1 MKLRKMIMTGIL
13 TAALSASAVYAG
25 ETTQEAPDGL
35 GSILSGVLDSVQEN
49 SDELKQALFG
59 EDGPL
64 KDVLPEGTDIDSMID
79 TARQQ
84 LEQADGEISELV
96 DTIAGAIESEVGN
109 IDTDTIKQYAGELV
123 SQLMGGG
130 DIDLSSLGDIDFS
143 SFDEMIA
150 VFDSLKAS
158 EKAYMLEHNAEAL
171 EPGDVQIVSGYNISQ
186 DEYDADPIR
195 SFNYMIQCDYTVD
208 EENQLRFLCGAED
221 VVLFS
226 HRKDENGDY
235 PVTDASFSEDGE
247 NYTASVEAMC
257 SEMGITADTCMEEI
271 EAAKVMFIYDLKMY
285 MDEHPD
291 VAGIEFEGE
300 IRSAEDLYALWS
312 ERISELYPVT
322 EEMTTEAALEG

>member
-25 ETTQEAPDGL
+25 ETTQETPDGL
-35 GSILSGVLDSVQEN
+35 GGILSGVLDTVQEN

-64 KDVLPEGTDIDSMID
+64 KDVLPEGTDIDAMID

-96 DTIAGAIESEVGN
+96 DEIAGAIESEVGN

-123 SQLMGGG
+123 SQLIGGG
-130 DIDLSSLGDIDFS
+130 DSGFSSLEDIDFS
-143 SFDEMIA
+143 ALDEIFA
-150 VFDSLKAS
+150 TFESLKAS
-158 EKAYMLEHNAEAL
+158 EKEYMLEHNAGAL
-171 EPGDVQIVSGYNISQ
+171 EPGDVQIVSGYIISQ

-195 SFNYMIQCDYTVD
+195 SMNYMIQCDYTLD

-226 HRKDENGDY
+226 HRKDENGGY
-235 PVTDASFSEDGE
+235 PVIDASFSEDGE

-257 SEMGITADTCMEEI
+257 SEMGITLDTCMEEI
-271 EAAKVMFIYDLKMY
+271 EAAKVGLIYDLKMY
-285 MDEHPD
+285 MEEHPD
-291 VAGIEFEGE
+291 VAGIEYEGE
-300 IRSAEDLYALWS
+300 IRSAEELYDLWG
-312 ERISELYPVT
+312 ERISELYPDT
-322 EEMTTEAALEG
+322 EEMTTEAAMEG

>member
-109 IDTDTIKQYAGELV
+109 IDTDTIKQDAGELV

-143 SFDEMIA
+143 SFDSSN
-150 VFDSLKAS
+150 VNK
-158 EKAYMLEHNAEAL
+158 H
-171 EPGDVQIVSGYNISQ
+171 
-186 DEYDADPIR
+186 
-195 SFNYMIQCDYTVD
+195 
-208 EENQLRFLCGAED
+208 
-221 VVLFS
+221 
-226 HRKDENGDY
+226 
-235 PVTDASFSEDGE
+235 
-247 NYTASVEAMC
+247 
-257 SEMGITADTCMEEI
+257 
-271 EAAKVMFIYDLKMY
+271 
-285 MDEHPD
+285 
-291 VAGIEFEGE
+291 
-300 IRSAEDLYALWS
+300 
-312 ERISELYPVT
+312 
-322 EEMTTEAALEG
+322 